1 MPQQDGLPPTADS
14 ARGDFDRLVFPAMG
28 TTCQILFRTSSF
40 RARAEFRRAVVEWVT
55 AFEAKYSR
63 YRPDSLVSKINTMA
77 GTDWVETDDE
87 LESML
92 KLCDWF
98 TWRTGGVF
106 DASTLPIAKLWDYHI
121 ENPVLPQP
129 DEIRRALEFIGWA
142 KVQRRSGGIFLPQAG
157 MGIDLGGIGKEY
169 AVDRIFEQSRRWAIE
184 DIAVD
189 FGRDLRVRGEPPE
202 GGEWRVGL
210 EHPLDPQR
218 CSGGVAVRDRAVA
231 TSGGYARAFTVGGKS
246 YIHILDPRTGWP
258 VDNGCQSVS
267 VIAPTC
273 TEAGVLSTTAFI
285 LGREKGLPLL
295 EQATHVEGCLW
306 AGGEMFATRG
316 LHEYWLGQ

>member
-1 MPQQDGLPPTADS
+1 
-14 ARGDFDRLVFPAMG
+14 
-28 TTCQILFRTSSF
+28 
-40 RARAEFRRAVVEWVT
+40 
-55 AFEAKYSR
+55 
-63 YRPDSLVSKINTMA
+63 
-77 GTDWVETDDE
+77 
-87 LESML
+87 
-92 KLCDWF
+92 
-98 TWRTGGVF
+98 
-106 DASTLPIAKLWDYHI
+106 
-121 ENPVLPQP
+121 
-129 DEIRRALEFIGWA
+129 
-142 KVQRRSGGIFLPQAG
+142 

-169 AVDRIFEQSRRWAIE
+169 AVDRIFEQSRQWAIK

-218 CSGGVAVRDRAVA
+218 CSGGVAVSDRAVA
-231 TSGGYARAFTVGGKS
+231 TSGGYARSFTVDGKS

-273 TEAGVLSTTAFI
+273 TEAGILSTTAFI

-295 EQATHVEGCLW
+295 EQAIHVEGCVW

-316 LHEYWLGQ
+316 LQKYWIGQ

>member
-1 MPQQDGLPPTADS
+1 
-14 ARGDFDRLVFPAMG
+14 MG
-28 TTCQILFRTSSF
+28 THCQVLFRTSSF
-40 RARAEFRRAVVEWVT
+40 RAREEFRRTAVDWVT
-55 AFEAKYSR
+55 DFEAKYSR
-63 YRPDSLVSKINTMA
+63 YRPASLISKINAMA
-77 GTDWVETDDE
+77 GKEWVETDAE
-87 LESML
+87 LESIL

-106 DASTLPIAKLWDYHI
+106 DASTLPIAKLWDYHA
-121 ENPVLPQP
+121 ENPVVPGS
-129 DEIRRALEFIGWA
+129 DEIHRALDLIGWS

-157 MGIDLGGIGKEY
+157 MGLDLGGIGKEY
-169 AVDRIFEQSRRWAIE
+169 AVDRIFEQSRQWAIE

-189 FGRDLRVRGEPPE
+189 FGRDLRVRGQPPE

-231 TSGGYARAFTVGGKS
+231 TSGGYARSFTADGKS
-246 YIHILDPRTGWP
+246 YIHILDSRTGWP

-285 LGREKGLPLL
+285 LGREKGMPLL
-295 EQATHVEGCLW
+295 EQAVHVEGCLW
-306 AGGEMFATRG
+306 SNSEMFATRG
-316 LHEYWLGQ
+316 LQKYWIGQ

>member
-1 MPQQDGLPPTADS
+1 MPQQTGPEVGAGA
-14 ARGDFDRLVFPAMG
+14 ARGDFDRLTFHAMG
-28 TTCQILFRTSSF
+28 TQCQVLFRTPSF
-40 RARAEFRRAVVEWVT
+40 KVREQFRRAVVAWVT
-55 AFEAKYSR
+55 AFEANYSR
-63 YRPDSLVSKINTMA
+63 FRPDSLVSRINAMA
-77 GTDWVETDDE
+77 GRDWVETDGE
-87 LESML
+87 LDSIL

-106 DASTLPIAKLWDYHI
+106 DASTLPFVRLWDYQSDHPMI
-121 ENPVLPQP
+121 PGGEQ
-129 DEIRRALEFIGWA
+129 IRRALELVGWS
-142 KVQRRSGGIFLPQAG
+142 KVQRRPGGIFLPHTG

-169 AVDRIFEQSRRWAIE
+169 AVDRVFEQSRQWAIE

-231 TSGGYARAFTVGGKS
+231 TSGGYLRSFTAGGKS
-246 YIHILDPRTGWP
+246 YSHILDPRTGWP

-273 TEAGVLSTTAFI
+273 TEAGVLSTTAFV

-295 EQATHVEGCLW
+295 EQAIHVEGCVW
-306 AGGEMFATRG
+306 SGGELFETRG
-316 LHEYWLGQ
+316 LRRYWIDP